1 MSQPQPPE
9 PPKVEPIRTSITVV
23 DRVESEAPA
32 SITVIDPGE
41 MRSIPGANVDDRL
54 RNIPGFSLFR
64 RSSSVVA
71 NPTTQGI
78 SLRGISS
85 SGASRTLVL
94 WDGIPVNDAFGGWV
108 YWTRFPPEE
117 LSRVE
122 VSRGASTSL
131 FGDRALGG
139 AIHLFSR
146 EPEPRRLTARYE
158 GGNRNSHDAGA
169 GYSHLFTSKPI
180 GLSATGR
187 AYTTDGYYIVPGQI
201 RGTVDSPAGVR
212 FVTGDV
218 RLDWLGPV
226 NRFFLKSDILVEDR
240 ANGTVGQ
247 RNSTSLGTVSGRYFR
262 EFGDQS
268 LSVLGFHNRQE
279 YRASFS
285 AIAANRNSERITY
298 RQSVP
303 AEGTGAAAVW
313 SLHKSSAN
321 LLAGADVFRA
331 EGYSFDF
338 LVPTGLRLGGGT
350 MLQHGV
356 FAQADYSA
364 GPAKFYA
371 GGRHQFTGQD
381 RTFFSPSAGAVV
393 GRRWIRGRASVYRS
407 FRAPTL
413 NELFREFRAG
423 NTATLPNAALKP
435 ETLTGVETG
444 IDLVGESA
452 TFRVTAYRNRLN
464 DLITNVTLRSTPA
477 EITRQRQNAA
487 SALSRGVEVD
497 AMGHWRWLRGEAGYL
512 LVDSRFSTGERIP
525 QIPRH
530 QGSLQ
535 LIAQKNGTLVS
546 AGVRSFAAQFDD
558 DRNQF
563 LLPGFATAQLMV
575 RQQLTHGVSAIAA
588 FENLLDR
595 VFFTGFSPTPTIGA
609 PRLWRVGLRWDGHL

>member
-1 MSQPQPPE
+1 M
-9 PPKVEPIRTSITVV
+9 
-23 DRVESEAPA
+23 
-32 SITVIDPGE
+32 IDAGE
-41 MRSIPGANVDDRL
+41 MRSIPGTNIDDRL
-54 RNIPGFSLFR
+54 RNVPGFSLFR

-71 NPTTQGI
+71 NPTTQGV
-78 SLRGISS
+78 SLRGIGS

-94 WDGIPVNDAFGGWV
+94 WDGIPANDPFGGWV
-108 YWTRFPPEE
+108 YWTRFAPEE
-117 LSRVE
+117 LARVE

-180 GLSATGR
+180 GLSTTGR
-187 AYTTDGYYIVPGQI
+187 AYTTDGYHIVPDQI
-201 RGTVDSPAGVR
+201 RGTVDSLAGVR

-218 RLDWLGPV
+218 RLDWLGPA
-226 NRFFLKSDILVEDR
+226 NRFFLKSDLLVEDR
-240 ANGTVGQ
+240 ANGTVAQ

-268 LSVLGFHNRQE
+268 VSVLGFHNRQE
-279 YRASFS
+279 LRASFS

-303 AEGTGAAAVW
+303 AEAMGGAAVW
-313 SLHKSSAN
+313 SLRKSSAN
-321 LLAGADVFRA
+321 LLAGADVFRV
-331 EGYSFDF
+331 EGYSRDF
-338 LVPTGLRLGGGT
+338 LVPSGLRLGGGT
-350 MLQHGV
+350 MLQHGL
-356 FAQADYSA
+356 FAQGDVTA
-364 GPAKFYA
+364 GPARFYL

-381 RTFFSPSAGAVV
+381 RKFFSPSAGAVV
-393 GRRWIRGRASVYRS
+393 GHGWVRGRASVYRS

-444 IDLVGESA
+444 IDFAGESA

-477 EITRQRQNAA
+477 EIVRQRQNSA
-487 SALSRGVEVD
+487 SALSRGVEAD
-497 AMGHWRWLRGEAGYL
+497 LMGRWRWLRTEGGYL
-512 LVDSRFSTGERIP
+512 FVDSRFATGERVP

-535 LIAQKNGTLVS
+535 FIAEKEGTLVS

-575 RQQLTHGVSAIAA
+575 RQRLRHGLSAVAA

-595 VFFTGFSPTPTIGA
+595 VFFTGYTPTPTIGA